1 MPETIVRDNRLTV
14 ASLNATMES
23 QQAKRRPKL
32 VAALIETFGFS
43 PALASAVTL
52 FIVVVGLVAVIG
64 VIRSAPP
71 RTLVITSGPPGSSFQ
86 RYADSYQKLLAKH
99 GVTLEV
105 LPSDGSLDN
114 LRRLQAADSK
124 ADVGFVQG
132 GLTKDADV
140 TRLVSL
146 GSVAYQPLWLFYRGQ
161 APITRLAELTGQK
174 VAVGAP
180 GSGTRALSLALLA
193 ANGVTGEPTTFLDLD
208 SEAAASGLLEGKL
221 DAVFLMGDTASQQ
234 TLRSLLRGTGV
245 RLFNFAQAD
254 AYVRRFNFLNKMR
267 LPEGSIDL
275 GRDLPSEDVTLVG
288 PTVELVARK
297 NLNSALSDLLLDV
310 AQQVHGKPGVLQK
323 RGEFPAALEHE
334 IPISDDAQRYYKSGK
349 SFLYRAIPSF
359 WIANLVNRL
368 LVAIVPLILVL
379 VPAIRLF
386 PVLYRWSIQL
396 RIYRCYRPLLRIE
409 RDAFGPLTRARVQEL
424 LAQIDEVAQTASR
437 VRVPASFASQFYELQ
452 GHLAFVRRRLE
463 TAIPADSPVEQT
475 KS

>member
-1 MPETIVRDNRLTV
+1 
-14 ASLNATMES
+14 MES
-23 QQAKRRPKL
+23 KKTKRRPKL

-43 PALASAVTL
+43 SALASAVTL
-52 FIVVVGLVAVIG
+52 FIVVVGLAAVIG

-71 RTLVITSGPPGSSFQ
+71 RNLVITSGPPGSSFQ

-114 LRRLQAADSK
+114 LRRLQSDDSK
-124 ADVGFVQG
+124 ADIGFVQG
-132 GLTKDADV
+132 GLAKDADV
-140 TRLVSL
+140 SRLVSL
-146 GSVAYQPLWLFYRGQ
+146 GSVAYQPLWLFYREQ
-161 APITRLAELTGQK
+161 ASMTRMSELTGQK

-180 GSGTRALSLALLA
+180 GSGTRALALALLA
-193 ANGVTGEPTTFLDLD
+193 ANGITGDPTTFLDLD
-208 SEAAASGLLEGKL
+208 SEAAANGLLDGKL

-275 GRDLPSEDVTLVG
+275 GRDLPAEDVTLVG

-297 NLNSALSDLLLDV
+297 NLNSALSDLLLEV
-310 AQQVHGKPGVLQK
+310 AQEVHGKAGLLQK
-323 RGEFPAALEHE
+323 RGEFPAPLEHE
-334 IPISDDAQRYYKSGK
+334 IPVSDDAQRFFKSGK

-368 LVAIVPLILVL
+368 LVAIVPLILVI
-379 VPAIRLF
+379 VPAVRLF

-409 RDAFGPLTRARVQEL
+409 RDAFGSLSGDRVREL
-424 LAQIDEVAQTASR
+424 LGQIDEVEDAVSH

-452 GHLAFVRRRLE
+452 GHLAFVRKRLE
-463 TAIPADSPVEQT
+463 TMIPTDSQT
-475 KS
+475 NQPRN